1 MVVSRWVDNVC
12 YYEYTPTTIAYD
24 PDVDAFTVARADIP
38 SHDRRHRVVV
48 AIVVT
53 ERELIAD
60 RMLLQAAIRRG
71 RAILGALVQAHRALA
86 DDITEDISLRFDIRG
101 QRLR

>member
-1 MVVSRWVDNVC
+1 MIESRWINNVC

-24 PDVDAFTVARADIP
+24 SHVDAFTVARADIP
-38 SHDRRHRVVV
+38 SHDLRHRIVL
-48 AIVVT
+48 AIVVAD
-53 ERELIAD
+53 RELIAD

-71 RAILGALVQAHRALA
+71 REMLESLVEAHRVLA
-86 DDITEDISLRFDIRG
+86 GNLTADMWLCFDIRG